1 MNLSDRINKY
11 FYHKSISSQLRI
23 STLAIALISAIIIG
37 GSWTYF
43 ESVKLKKELEEEKT
57 NYYQTKNQLVENEV
71 MSAIDYIEYNRS
83 LSQERMKK
91 ELKMRVDEAWNI
103 SSNIYNQNKNNKS
116 RAEIEKIIKDAIRP
130 IRFANERGDV
140 FIYSLDGYAA
150 LLPRSPDSENS
161 YSLDYKDN
169 SGNPVVKNEVNLLK
183 LIDRGYLDYY
193 TRSEYSTSDSVLLK
207 STYIRKFEP
216 LGWYFG
222 SKDYLSDFE
231 TDLKE
236 ELLKRISK
244 LRFGSDGYIFINSV
258 DGLALISNGEKH
270 ATPLN
275 IYNSGDTNWISVF
288 KEQVKIFNGSGKGI
302 IKYKF
307 RRLLADEFETKYSY
321 LGTVKAWGW
330 IIGAGYY
337 ENEVEN
343 LILAKQHEK
352 SQKHKQVG
360 LLIFIILL
368 VILILIWV
376 FSGYLANKML
386 RSFRS
391 FELNFRKSILE
402 STEMDPEELAFL
414 EFQQLAESVNGITR
428 QLSSIRIKLTKEQS
442 LLRSLIDSSPD
453 LIFFKDLNSNYVGCN
468 LEFSKYL
475 GISENDLIGK
485 NDFNYFSKEMAEKYH
500 EDDRNIIRE
509 HKPIRSEE
517 WITMPNGSMRLMDT
531 FKVLYYD
538 KNGEAIGIMVISRDI
553 TEREETRLILKEAK
567 ERAEEA
573 DKLKTA
579 FLANMSHEIRT
590 PMNSIVGFSN
600 LLTEENLDQ
609 NEKNEYI
616 QHINHGS
623 ETLLKLIDDIIDIAK
638 IEAGQL
644 SITLDTCNLKEL
656 MDELYIM
663 HTTQLKQ
670 KNKHQISLFNE
681 IVPLSDG
688 FNIVTD
694 EFRLKQVL
702 SNLLGNAIKF
712 TQEGKI
718 TFGFKQIN
726 DMLEFYVKDTG
737 IGISAEGQKV
747 IFERFRQEN
756 HSGLKHSGGTGLGL
770 AISHHI
776 IELLGGSISVNSIPD
791 HGSVFTFTIPYRT
804 AEVPA
809 KKQKNSIPVKGVF
822 DYNWNDK
829 TILVVEDIDS
839 NYKYIH
845 AAIFRT
851 GINILRAVDGREAI
865 SMCSSNG
872 KIDIILMD
880 VNMPVLNGYEAT
892 IEIKKLWPNIPII
905 AQTAY
910 AMQGEEQRSREAGCD
925 AYLSKPVN
933 LRSLFNAM
941 KQFLEMPTK

>member
-1 MNLSDRINKY
+1 M
-11 FYHKSISSQLRI
+11 
-23 STLAIALISAIIIG
+23 AIALISAIIIG

-43 ESVKLKKELEEEKT
+43 ESVKLKKELEEEKI

-91 ELKMRVDEAWNI
+91 ELKMRIDEAWNI

-116 RAEIEKIIKDAIRP
+116 RAEIEKMIKDAIRP

-140 FIYSLDGYAA
+140 FIYSLDGYAV

-368 VILILIWV
+368 VILILIWL
-376 FSGYLANKML
+376 FSGYLAIKML

-414 EFQQLAESVNGITR
+414 ELQQLAESVNGITR

-485 NDFNYFSKEMAEKYH
+485 NDFNYFSPESAERYH
-500 EDDRNIIRE
+500 EYDRLLIRE
-509 HKPIRSEE
+509 RQPIRSEE
-517 WITMPNGSMRLMDT
+517 WITTPDGRKRLMDT
-531 FKVLYYD
+531 FKVLYFD
-538 KNGEAIGIMVISRDI
+538 KNGDAIGIMAISRDI
-553 TEREETRLILKEAK
+553 TEREETRLKLKEAK
-567 ERAEEA
+567 DRAEEA

-600 LLTEENLDQ
+600 LLTEDNLTKD
-609 NEKNEYI
+609 EKNEYI

-644 SITLDTCNLKEL
+644 SVSPDVCNLKEL
-656 MDELYIM
+656 MDELFIV
-663 HTTQLKQ
+663 HTRQLRH
-670 KNKHQISLFNE
+670 KNKQQISFLSE
-681 IVPLSDG
+681 IVPLSNG
-688 FNIVTD
+688 YNIITD
-694 EFRLKQVL
+694 EFRLKQVM
-702 SNLLGNAIKF
+702 SNLIGNAIKF
-712 TQEGKI
+712 TREGRI
-718 TFGFKQIN
+718 SYGFRQIN
-726 DMLEFYVKDTG
+726 DVLEFYVTDTG
-737 IGISAEGQKV
+737 IGISPEGQKV
-747 IFERFRQEN
+747 IFERFRQDN
-756 HSGLKHSGGTGLGL
+756 QAGLKHSGGTGLGL
-770 AISHHI
+770 AISQHI
-776 IELLGGSISVNSIPD
+776 IGLLGGAISVISTP
-791 HGSVFTFTIPYRT
+791 GEGTVFSFTIPYKS
-804 AEVPA
+804 AELP
-809 KKQKNSIPVKGVF
+809 KLKQISPINNGF
-822 DYNWNDK
+822 DFDWSDK

-851 GINILRAVDGREAI
+851 GIIILRAVDGVEAI
-865 SMCSSNG
+865 EMCKSNN
-872 KIDIILMD
+872 KIDIVLMD
-880 VNMPVLNGYEAT
+880 VNMPVLNGYDAT
-892 IEIKKLWPNIPII
+892 TEIKKLRPDLPII

-933 LRSLFNAM
+933 LRSLYNTM
-941 KQFLEMPTK
+941 SQFIGEHKK